1 MDMSIN
7 WNIDQVTEFHF
18 LIDELW
24 NITGFDDKTSQKLM
38 IDLRKPLFVDNPV
51 YNLLFCFQSWTEPV
65 LTMSTYQMNQS
76 DGGPRSSKYTRTQL
90 CRRQQLGWCNFNCQ
104 VKLNVPLITS
114 AVSLL

>member
-51 YNLLFCFQSWTEPV
+51 
-65 LTMSTYQMNQS
+65 
-76 DGGPRSSKYTRTQL
+76 
-90 CRRQQLGWCNFNCQ
+90 
-104 VKLNVPLITS
+104 
-114 AVSLL
+114 

>member
-7 WNIDQVTEFHF
+7 WNIDQVTEFHFF

-76 DGGPRSSKYTRTQL
+76 DGGPRSSKYTRT
-90 CRRQQLGWCNFNCQ
+90 
-104 VKLNVPLITS
+104 
-114 AVSLL
+114 